1 MMVAINVV
9 VVVSMVMVVVHPLMM
24 VVVEMLVVFLN
35 LSGGSRFGKNR
46 FVRLVTRLK
55 GLCSMDQSV
64 KLNVGE
70 ALGLFGHPILD
81 NVDILHRPKS
91 LKVSLQLIL
100 SDIFANNN
108 KEPKES
114 FLFIRLPTT
123 ALVFS
128 MGHHYLQGTN
138 C

>member
-1 MMVAINVV
+1 MKSICHPMMVAINVV
-9 VVVSMVMVVVHPLMM
+9 VVVSMVMVVVYPLMM

-55 GLCSMDQSV
+55 GLRSMDQSV

-81 NVDILHRPKS
+81 NVDILHRPES
-91 LKVSLQLIL
+91 LEISLQFVLGDIL
-100 SDIFANNN
+100 ANDD
-108 KEPKES
+108 KES
-114 FLFIRLPTT
+114 KQSFFFI
-123 ALVFS
+123 
-128 MGHHYLQGTN
+128 
-138 C
+138 